1 MNTTKKEKINFPKM
15 SCNKRNLLKTRSV
28 FYLFLFLMNVPAFS
42 QSPSGTTGSWLMCFN
57 QTRLHDKWS
66 IHAEAQYRSFETT
79 PNIEQLLLRG
89 GINYH
94 INNAAYASIGYA
106 YVTNYAFD
114 KEQLSGVQVF
124 ENRIWQQFLMRN
136 TLGRGLFEHRYRLEQ
151 RTIQSNNNSRYLDR
165 IRYLFR
171 VTVPLNKKEIKKNT
185 LFLSFYDEIFI
196 NLTSSPYDR
205 NRLYGAIGYQFLPNA
220 NIQIGY
226 LAQTVNITTKQY
238 LQVAVFYNI
247 DFREAEIAAK

>member
-1 MNTTKKEKINFPKM
+1 M
-15 SCNKRNLLKTRSV
+15 NKRLYKLTNALCV
-28 FYLFLFLMNVPAFS
+28 FLFLMNFS
-42 QSPSGTTGSWLMCFN
+42 SFGQSTPGVIGNWLMCFN

-66 IHAEAQYRSFETT
+66 IHTEVQYRSFEIA
-79 PNIEQLLLRG
+79 PNTEQMLLRG

-94 INNAAYASIGYA
+94 INNSAFTSVGYA

-114 KEQLSGVQVF
+114 KEQMSGVQVS
-124 ENRIWQQFLMRN
+124 ENRIWQQFLTRN
-136 TLGRGLFEHRYRLEQ
+136 NLGRGMFEHRYRLEQ
-151 RTIQSNNNSRYLDR
+151 RWIQSNSNNRYIDR
-165 IRYLFR
+165 IRYLLR
-171 VTVPLNKKEIKKNT
+171 ITIPLNKKEIKKNT

-196 NLTSSPYDR
+196 NLTSTPYDR

-238 LQVAVFYNI
+238 LQVAIFYNI
-247 DFREAEIAAK
+247 DISEAEIPAK